1 VSRTVADVTRP
12 LLLDLFCCEGG
23 AAMGYHRAGFD
34 VIGVD
39 IKPQPLYPF
48 TFVQADV
55 LGADV
60 KAMLWPERFDA
71 IHASP
76 PCQAYSQNTQ
86 TTPGAQS
93 RHPDLVG
100 QTRSLLEATGLP
112 YVIENVEGAPLRRDL
127 LLCGSMF
134 GLQTR
139 RHRVFEFGGWLML
152 SGLQCAHRRQ
162 GRTVDV
168 TGNPGGRNATDR
180 KGYPIKYRDAAHA
193 REVMEMP
200 WASGHGCTQAI
211 PPAYTEW
218 IGRQLIAQLK
228 ERAA

>member
-1 VSRTVADVTRP
+1 MSRP

-39 IKPQPLYPF
+39 INPQPRYPF
-48 TFVQADV
+48 PVVQADA
-55 LGADV
+55 LAPPFDL
-60 KAMLWPERFDA
+60 ARFDA

-86 TTPGAQS
+86 TTPGAQD

-100 QTRSLLEATGLP
+100 PTRAMLERLGVR
-112 YVIENVEGAPLRRDL
+112 YVIENVEGAPLRRDV

-134 GLQTR
+134 GLRTR
-139 RHRVFEFGGWLML
+139 RHRVFELGGWMML
-152 SGLQCAHRRQ
+152 STHVCGHKRQ

-168 TGNPGGRNATDR
+168 TGNAGGHGQTDR
-180 KGYPIKYRDAAHA
+180 PGFPVKYRDADHA
-193 REVMEMP
+193 RAVMQMP
-200 WASGHGCTQAI
+200 WATGRGCTQAI
-211 PPAYTEW
+211 PPAYTEH
-218 IGRQLIAQLK
+218 IGRQLLEAI
-228 ERAA
+228 R